1 MKKIFFNKIFHWF
14 LFLLILFFF
23 LYFRLKPIFLQNIPY
38 TYDQGRDFL
47 KAQEIVLYK
56 NLTFIGPTT
65 GIMGIYHG
73 AWWYYLLSVAFFIF
87 DGRPTGFAYAICFFY
102 SLSFLLFY
110 FFIKKELG
118 FYPAMFFLSLAAF
131 SPYLSF
137 ISTFVINSGFTI
149 PFILLLLYSLHQY
162 FRTKTPFF
170 LFFIFLSAGFI
181 FEAQVSFGLFLI
193 PSLIL
198 TFFSLYL
205 KKIDIKGIKF
215 KPFFYSLSGL
225 FIPFLPRLLFEI
237 KNHFLQTKTFFNF
250 FFHPKYYNPKP
261 FTSIIEERLNL
272 FIDYYFKIFN
282 QNILAIAFF
291 ILTLIILFLFFKK
304 LKNYQRDFLKA
315 NFFLII
321 FIFILSLFYKDNFW
335 NNYLEGF
342 SVFYLPFLTFSFY
355 LGLKGKD
362 KLISV
367 LIYILLIIFLFIN
380 MFNFYNNLTNKKI
393 VEEGLIKQKKVVER
407 IYQLVGKNDF
417 CLKIYTPPVIP
428 YTYQYLIDYQARIKK
443 YSKPKLEYVNNRCFY
458 IIEDDA
464 YKFRIDRW
472 REENIPKEAKLIKK
486 EKIFKDIAIEL
497 WERI

>member
-1 MKKIFFNKIFHWF
+1 M
-14 LFLLILFFF
+14 
-23 LYFRLKPIFLQNIPY
+23 QNIPY

-47 KAQEIVLYK
+47 KAQEIILYK

-73 AWWYYLLSVAFFIF
+73 AWWYYLLSMAFFIF
-87 DGRPTGFAYAICFFY
+87 NGNPVGFAYTICFLY

-110 FFIKKELG
+110 FFLKKELG
-118 FYPAMFFLSLAAF
+118 FYPATFFLSLTAF

-149 PFILLLLYSLHQY
+149 PFILFLLYSLYQY
-162 FRTKTPFF
+162 FRTKKPFF

-198 TFFSLYL
+198 TFFALYF
-205 KKIDIKGIKF
+205 KKINIKEIKF
-215 KPFFYSLSGL
+215 KPFFYSLFGL

-261 FTSIIEERLNL
+261 FNLIIEERLNL
-272 FIDYYFKIFN
+272 FIEYYFKIFN

-291 ILTLIILFLFFKK
+291 IFTLIILFLFFKK
-304 LKNYQRDFLKA
+304 LKNYQRDFLKT
-315 NFFLII
+315 NLFLIVSI
-321 FIFILSLFYKDNFW
+321 FTLSLFYKDNFW
-335 NNYLEGF
+335 NNYLEGL
-342 SVFYLPFLTFSFY
+342 SVFYLPFLTFAFY
-355 LGLKGKD
+355 LGLKGENKFINN
-362 KLISV
+362 LAY
-367 LIYILLIIFLFIN
+367 LLLIILLFIN
-380 MFNFYNNLTNKKI
+380 ILNFYKNFISKKF
-393 VEEGLIKQKKVVER
+393 VAEGLIKQKKVIER

-486 EKIFKDIAIEL
+486 EKLFKDIAIEL